1 MGSEHLGS
9 KVFIWASLGKSFKNL
24 LLKNQH
30 QQGSHDLSKT
40 PVGHDDNAII
50 FFKKQ
55 QKI

>member
-40 PVGHDDNAII
+40 SVGHDDNAII
-50 FFKKQ
+50 FCKKQ
-55 QKI
+55 Q